1 MKFTKVIK
9 ADENNFLIWW
19 FTYTNDI
26 QTERHPMYANSLEEA
41 KKIADENT
49 YGDEFCKVYDTLT
62 NKLVYDTWQD
72 MIEMREEENHEEDEE
87 FMSNLDDLL

>member
-9 ADENNFLIWW
+9 ANEHNFLIRW

-49 YGDEFCKVYDTLT
+49 YEDEFCKVYDTLT
-62 NKLVYDTWQD
+62 KKLVYDTWQD
-72 MIEMREEENHEEDEE
+72 MMEMREEENYDEDEEDE
-87 FMSNLDDLL
+87 NGDY

>member
-1 MKFTKVIK
+1 MKFKKLVK
-9 ADENNFLIWW
+9 ADENNFLIRW

-62 NKLVYDTWQD
+62 KKLVYDTWQD
-72 MIEMREEENHEEDEE
+72 MIEMREEENDEEDEE